1 MQAIFHAANIHD
13 RDGGVVL
20 MAGLF
25 GLFPFSLN
33 LHADDGS
40 QGQKFQTGMK
50 EAPSRVKVEFVKRSE
65 QGKFVVL
72 PKR

>member
-1 MQAIFHAANIHD
+1 MQAIIHAANIHD

-25 GLFPFSLN
+25 GLF
-33 LHADDGS
+33 HADDGS